1 MRGKIGCTRKQDA
14 HNREELQLC
23 LLQKESL
30 KNNLAVDWAKR
41 FEDCTT
47 PETVIK
53 TDGMLHIEALIV
65 SEMGSYSCI
74 MLDEA
79 HERTENYS

>member
-1 MRGKIGCTRKQDA
+1 M
-14 HNREELQLC
+14 
-23 LLQKESL
+23 
-30 KNNLAVDWAKR
+30 AVDWAKR

-53 TDGMLHIEALIV
+53 YMTDGMLLIEALIV

>member
-1 MRGKIGCTRKQDA
+1 M
-14 HNREELQLC
+14 QLC

-30 KNNLAVDWAKR
+30 KNLAVDWAKR

-53 TDGMLHIEALIV
+53 YMTDGMLLIEALIV

-79 HERTENYS
+79 RERTIYKGL